1 MFMLRSTHEEIVKDL
16 RDANLR
22 LIDTNHSL
30 RTRLDAVAASNQ
42 ESPLYLD
49 VSYMKLYSVERLP
62 SSDGTWFTVVV
73 FNLLTDPDGADI
85 REQQYRISLS
95 QHEAL
100 VKKLLT
106 EGKPE

>member
-1 MFMLRSTHEEIVKDL
+1 MLRSTHEEIVKDL
-16 RDANLR
+16 RDANAR
-22 LIDTNHSL
+22 LIDKNHGL
-30 RTRLDAVAASNQ
+30 RARLDEVADSNK

-49 VSYMKLYSVERLP
+49 GSYMKLYSVERVQRNG
-62 SSDGTWFTVVV
+62 DWFTIVV

-95 QHEAL
+95 QHEAI
-100 VKKLLT
+100 VKKILT